1 MKVIKVL
8 QFTSLV
14 LSVLLLGFGIPFYLG
29 YGHPIPFTQSEYTFF
44 DNMWLIVMPIIFLF
58 TIIGLKWKRVSGI
71 ILISLTIIA
80 QMLSIRI
87 EGDVILVML
96 VPILIGV
103 LNLWIYSAKQNLT
116 I

>member
-1 MKVIKVL
+1 MAYRYAHHILVYHHWIKVEK
-8 QFTSLV
+8 S
-14 LSVLLLGFGIPFYLG
+14 
-29 YGHPIPFTQSEYTFF
+29 
-44 DNMWLIVMPIIFLF
+44 
-58 TIIGLKWKRVSGI
+58 KWYHI
-71 ILISLTIIA
+71 NLTHNHC

-103 LNLWIYSAKQNLT
+103 LNLWIYSAKQNIT